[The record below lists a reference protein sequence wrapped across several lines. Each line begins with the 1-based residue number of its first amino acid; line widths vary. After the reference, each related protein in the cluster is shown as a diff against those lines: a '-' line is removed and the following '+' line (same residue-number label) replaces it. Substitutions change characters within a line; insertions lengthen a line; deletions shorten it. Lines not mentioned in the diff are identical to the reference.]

1 MSEKGHNLLNYRDT
15 KAKGLS
21 SRAIKSITFPDN
33 GASFTCGSTINL
45 NIGGNGGNVGQY
57 LDPAQSFLRIRV
69 TNNNASPVTLDQS
82 AYALFNRLLITSAG
96 QTFQDLQQYNVLH
109 NILTS
114 LNVGDNYLHNTGRLL
129 MGTHNSGDD
138 SYFKGEEIAAGDS
151 ASFCLPLMLNVL
163 SDSSPYRLLPL
174 FSRSP
179 IQMKLTLEN
188 ADVAFVNSV
197 DAAISNA
204 NINVDQVEFHQ
215 QIVQLN
221 EQAQN
226 MVAKLTNNQYNIL
239 TTEHVNFQTTIA
251 NGVNALS
258 FPLGLS
264 RSAVSR
270 VFFCM
275 RPQTSTTSH
284 FAHSISNRAK
294 ANLDHIRLVVG
305 SQSIPSRRLEVGA
318 NGGSSNAIAEY
329 LISNH
334 SLSDTSHMSALFY
347 AGAVA
352 TDNFSLANGAGNA
365 SNNVGSFV
373 TAIECESIAHE
384 SDKLYTSL
392 NTIGQPVFIEAG
404 FDTVPENMVCDVFAQ
419 NVIMLSMDGNGSQVF
434 QVSV

>member
-1 MSEKGHNLLNYRDT
+1 MSETGSNTLNYRDV
-15 KAKGLS
+15 KRKGLS

-33 GASFTCGSTINL
+33 GANFGCGSTINL
-45 NIGGNGGNVGQY
+45 NIGGNGGNMGQY

-114 LNVGDNYLHNTGRLL
+114 LNVGDNYLRNTGRLL
-129 MGTHNSGDD
+129 MGTHNSTND
-138 SYFKGEEIAAGDS
+138 SFFEGETIAAGAS
-151 ASFCLPLMLNVL
+151 ATFCLPLMLNVL
-163 SDSSPYRLLPL
+163 ADSSPYRLLPL

-188 ADVAFVNSV
+188 ADVGFVKTAGAEIPNSDIV
-197 DAAISNA
+197 I
-204 NINVDQVEFHQ
+204 DQVEFHQ

-226 MVAKLTNNQYNIL
+226 MVSKMTNNQYNIL
-239 TTEHVNFQTTIA
+239 TTEYVNFQTIA

-270 VFFCM
+270 VYFAM
-275 RPQTSTTSH
+275 RPQATTTSH
-284 FAHSISNRAK
+284 LAHSISNRAK
-294 ANLDHIRLVVG
+294 ADLDHIRLVVG

-334 SLSDTSHMSALFY
+334 SLSDTSHMSSLFY
-347 AGAVA
+347 SGAVA

-365 SNNVGSFV
+365 SNTVGSFV
-373 TAIECESIAHE
+373 TAIECESISHE

-392 NTIGQPVFIEAG
+392 NTIGVPCFIEAG
-404 FDTVPENMVCDVFAQ
+404 FDTVPANMVCDVFAQ